1 MTAILR
7 SALAVL
13 TLTLTATPALAETLT
28 MSSWL
33 PPGHPVLVNAILP
46 WAADVEKATEG
57 RVRIVVPGKPL
68 GTPQAH
74 FDLARDGIAD
84 IAYGQHPSSEG
95 DRFAGAM
102 VGQFSRTGD
111 DAVGTSTAFWRV
123 YKERLDAHVE
133 HAGTHLLG
141 LWTHGPGLIH
151 TGKVRIGAPEDF
163 AGLKLRVPAG
173 YVHDLLDALGA
184 TPLFMPAPEIYEK
197 LSRGVIDGGAF
208 SYEAVTAFN
217 LIDHVRYTMRVP
229 GGLYN
234 STWYMVMNEDRW
246 NAISPEDR
254 AVIEALSGEALARR
268 VGEAWNAADAAS
280 IERMTGAGIEIH
292 DAAEPI
298 VAQVDEIAARLESE
312 WIARI
317 GAERD
322 GAAALAD
329 YRAQTAAG
337 R

>member
-1 MTAILR
+1 MTAVLR

-13 TLTLTATPALAETLT
+13 TLMATPAFAETLT

-46 WAADVEKATEG
+46 WAKDVEAATEG
-57 RVRIVVPGKPL
+57 RVQIVVPGKPL

-84 IAYGQHPSSEG
+84 IAYGQHPSSED
-95 DRFAGAM
+95 DRFTGAM
-102 VGQFSRTGD
+102 VGQFTRTGD
-111 DAVGTSTAFWRV
+111 DAVATSAAFWRV
-123 YKERLDAHVE
+123 YTTQLDAQAE

-151 TGKVRIGAPEDF
+151 TGRVKIEKPEDF
-163 AGLKLRVPAG
+163 AGVKIRVPGG
-173 YVHDLLDALGA
+173 YVHDLLNALGA

-217 LIDHVRYTMRVP
+217 LIDHVRHTMRVP

-246 NAISPEDR
+246 DAISDADR
-254 AVIEALSGEALARR
+254 AAIEALSGEALALR

-280 IERMTGAGIEIH
+280 IERMTAAGIEIH
-292 DAAEPI
+292 DAAPPI
-298 VAQVDEIAARLESE
+298 VAQVDEIAGRLEAE

-317 GAERD
+317 GAD
-322 GAAALAD
+322 HDAGAALAD
-329 YRAQTAAG
+329 YRTQTSGA